1 MVAVVMGFG
10 SIETAAADR
19 MESFLSAPSFVDPQP
34 CEAGT
39 TPEPGTHWIGCETEL
54 EGPLTPGGPPST
66 EPISTS
72 PRSGVSHSY
81 IWVPSC
87 PGALPSDENVGEL
100 DCPAAHSCA
109 DPQLMSMSLYA
120 MQLTNPAGQPIQ
132 RGWRYLGSECRDPKD
147 AGPTKQPRVLTWMD
161 VLNAVRQVG
170 VPGASVEAPDYTL
183 VNLKTTFYTEPTTV
197 ERSLTLIGYD
207 VDVRVEPSTYTW
219 HWGDGSSETTDTP
232 GHPYPSTDVTHM
244 YLRATA
250 PNQALQLSV
259 DVTYTAQYRVDG
271 GEWQPIPEAL
281 TIAGAPT
288 DLPIKQ
294 ASAVLVAKD

>member
-1 MVAVVMGFG
+1 MNRIVGATFLL
-10 SIETAAADR
+10 
-19 MESFLSAPSFVDPQP
+19 LSAFFFTPINAYAGECSVEPPPGVDPRTYWATCHEEIP
-34 CEAGT
+34 HRGT
-39 TPEPGTHWIGCETEL
+39 NPRVTPIEE
-54 EGPLTPGGPPST
+54 PPST
-66 EPISTS
+66 GSNVTY
-72 PRSGVSHSY
+72 SY
-81 IWVPSC
+81 TWVPTC
-87 PGALPSDENVGEL
+87 PGASPGDPEVGNL
-100 DCPAAHSCA
+100 DCPAAHSCD

-120 MQLTNPAGQPIQ
+120 MQLTSPAGQPIQ

-197 ERSLTLIGYD
+197 ERSLTIIGYD

-219 HWGDGSSETTDTP
+219 HWGDGSSVTTDTP
-232 GHPYPSTDVTHM
+232 GHPYPSTDVTHT
-244 YLRATA
+244 YRRATA

-259 DVTYTAQYRVDG
+259 DVTYTAHYRVDD
-271 GEWQPIPEAL
+271 GEWQPIPESL